1 MGSNLQ
7 SLSEKWGFQADG
19 ELKGGHCSRVYA
31 DRTRVLKIPFQGEEL
46 TSGYEAAF
54 KLSGNVGPV
63 VFAGDAETG
72 SLLMERL
79 DPGMK
84 LMDSQLSDGRQV
96 EIAARF
102 AQSIQTLPTDKCM
115 PLAEYVDN
123 TDPLVSRLLETSGPP
138 RFLHG
143 DLHQENILLHGPDW
157 KLIDPKGLA
166 GDPAY
171 EPAAFLRNPIH
182 TIHQIP
188 NLLNL
193 LKSRIRKFSKL
204 LELEPWRICAWSL
217 TDVRS
222 FKDPKWSG
230 VIEVLE
236 ALEVHFRTKSRI
248 GVHDPRSH

>member
-1 MGSNLQ
+1 VRSILQ
-7 SLSEKWGFQADG
+7 SLSDKWDFRADE
-19 ELKGGHCSRVYA
+19 ELEGGHCSRVFA

-63 VFAGDAETG
+63 VYAGDSNTG

-79 DPGMK
+79 DPGTK
-84 LMDSQLSDGRQV
+84 LLDSQLSDGQQV

-102 AQSIQTLPTDKCM
+102 AQTMQTLSTERCM
-115 PLAEYVDN
+115 PLSEYVDSA
-123 TDPLVSRLLETSGPP
+123 DPLVSRLLETSGPA

-143 DLHQENILLHGPDW
+143 DLHQENILRQGQDW
-157 KLIDPKGLA
+157 KLIDPKGLV

-182 TIHQIP
+182 TIHLIP
-188 NLLNL
+188 DLWNLFQ
-193 LKSRIRKFSKL
+193 SRVQKFSEL
-204 LELEPWRICAWSL
+204 LDLDPWRICAWSL

-222 FKDPKWSG
+222 FEDPKWSG
-230 VIEVLE
+230 VTAALE
-236 ALEVHFRTKSRI
+236 ALEAHFRTES
-248 GVHDPRSH
+248 